1 MEADPLQED
10 LLCWELKWPG
20 CPSPGST
27 GGDSG
32 TKSIGCGSGAADPAR
47 SCQHGQPEPALQ
59 PRERRSQLL
68 LQTAIPAAPII
79 AEV

>member
-1 MEADPLQED
+1 MLGAEAAGLPL
-10 LLCWELKWPG
+10 PG
-20 CPSPGST
+20 EHGGGSST
-27 GGDSG
+27 ES
-32 TKSIGCGSGAADPAR
+32 SGCGSGAADPAR

-59 PRERRSQLL
+59 PRERRSQFL

>member
-1 MEADPLQED
+1 MQED
-10 LLCWELKWPG
+10 LLCWELKRPG
-20 CPSPGST
+20 RPSLGTT
-27 GGDSG
+27 GGKQHQEQRVQG
-32 TKSIGCGSGAADPAR
+32 RGCR

-59 PRERRSQLL
+59 PREWRSQVL